1 MVGHNHMFP
10 AFYIRKRLGY
20 LQMAFLHGPSGPIPH
35 RDTLYKVLG
44 RQLHRATTT
53 STTSVVS
60 RANGGTPPRLTDDK

>member
-1 MVGHNHMFP
+1 MFP

-60 RANGGTPPRLTDDK
+60 RANGGRSW